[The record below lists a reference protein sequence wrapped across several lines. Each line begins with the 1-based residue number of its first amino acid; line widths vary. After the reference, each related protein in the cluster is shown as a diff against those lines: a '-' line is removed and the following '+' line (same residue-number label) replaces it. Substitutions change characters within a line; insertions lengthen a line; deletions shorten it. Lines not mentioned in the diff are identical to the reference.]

1 MSGAYYYSQTDSA
14 DLCRE
19 GFVLL
24 NAAHRKQKLQNI
36 ISIDL
41 GGDAPLAQEYSN
53 KQKPVLKIGND
64 AWEGQAAIKHLAGL
78 VGEGDLP
85 PIPRVV
91 GEGDLPP
98 IPPQAVKTPTPPV
111 TPHSSETPTI
121 ASYSIVPVK
130 PMYVLYTDE
139 NMDSI
144 VIPAD
149 GYVMVQS
156 YRLIRTTLGAKLPN
170 WLRND
175 RPRPVLATLG
185 EDRPTVWYGQAA
197 RDQCKMLCLLHG
209 GAMLQ

>member
-14 DLCRE
+14 DLCE
-19 GFVLL
+19 KGFVLL
-24 NAAHRKQKLQNI
+24 NGAHRNQKLQNI

-53 KQKPVLKIGND
+53 KQKPVLKIGDD
-64 AWEGQAAIKHLAGL
+64 AWEGQAAVEHLAGL
-78 VGEGDLP
+78 VGEDG
-85 PIPRVV
+85 
-91 GEGDLPP
+91 LPP
-98 IPPQAVKTPTPPV
+98 IPPQAVKTPTQTPPV

-121 ASYSIVPVK
+121 ASYSIVPVE

-185 EDRPTVWYGQAA
+185 EDKPTVWYGQAA